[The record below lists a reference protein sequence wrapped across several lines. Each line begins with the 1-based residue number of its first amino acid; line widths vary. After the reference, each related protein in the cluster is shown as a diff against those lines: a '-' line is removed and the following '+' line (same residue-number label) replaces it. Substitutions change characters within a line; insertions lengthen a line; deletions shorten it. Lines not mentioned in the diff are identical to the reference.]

1 MSRPRRTD
9 RGSTVEA
16 GPIRRP
22 SAAGSSGTRTR
33 IKLPADPYSEDAPR
47 APRLRGPLITGGLI
61 VALFAVI
68 ALVNQGGKGGGSPKS
83 TAATAGASAAPT
95 AAPSVTATLDTT
107 TYDAGQAASTADG
120 VPVGYPHTSS
130 GAEAAA
136 ANYVVA
142 YYSAE
147 MSRSWYR
154 VQLLNAIADPAAAAG
169 LKTQLDAAYAQTDAT
184 YGLSSTGSAP
194 KGQTFVQR
202 AAPVGVTLVRNS
214 GNTATVSVWTVTLAG
229 IAGTNS
235 QHAVTEDWA
244 TVTLTLNWTRGDW
257 KWFSFSA
264 VDGPAPLGGLQTP
277 APASTLL
284 AAVTKYGGLRYGR

>member
-22 SAAGSSGTRTR
+22 PAAGSSGTRTR
-33 IKLPADPYSEDAPR
+33 IKLPADPYTGDAPR
-47 APRLRGPLITGGLI
+47 GPRLRGPLIAGGLI

-68 ALVNQGGKGGGSPKS
+68 ALVNHGGKSGTKN
-83 TAATAGASAAPT
+83 TAATSGASAAATTAPG
-95 AAPSVTATLDTT
+95 AAPTLDTT
-107 TYDAGQAASTADG
+107 TYDAGQASSTADG
-120 VPVGYPHTSS
+120 VPVGYPHTGS
-130 GAEAAA
+130 GAQAAA

-147 MSRSWYR
+147 MARSWYR
-154 VQLLNAIADPAAAAG
+154 VQLLNAIADPSAAAG
-169 LKTQLDAAYAQTDAT
+169 LKTQLDAAYKQADAT
-184 YGLSSTGSAP
+184 YGLSAAGSAP

-202 AAPVGVTLVRNS
+202 AAPVGVTLVGNT

-244 TVTLTLNWTRGDW
+244 TVTLTLNWTHGDW

-277 APASTLL
+277 APASTLQ